1 MFAWIAST
9 VVGQLIKGAF
19 GFALGW
25 LTQRQTR
32 ADELELGQK
41 QQVAVDDAAALE
53 AHKRMDKAA
62 AMPSDTAK
70 GLQDGTF

>member
-1 MFAWIAST
+1 MGVFGA
-9 VVGQLIKGAF
+9 VVGQLIKGLF
-19 GFALGW
+19 GFVLGL

>member
-1 MFAWIAST
+1 MGTILT
-9 VVGQLIKGAF
+9 LLTTLGGPLISLIGKLF
-19 GFALGW
+19 GGSGDQD
-25 LTQRQTR
+25 QR
-32 ADELELGQK
+32 ELGRAEQK
-41 QQVAVDDAAALE
+41 TTDQAAALD